1 MKHQIASRLQKNGKE
16 SLAIM
21 PDDYILGF
29 TPEAIER
36 HIQLK
41 AGLSNQPSLVLSEDK
56 KSYWS
61 LLVMAQ
67 DRTGLLAKI
76 FGILALHNLNILSA
90 QIFTLLDGTAIDVL
104 DVKSSVNKGYYEQ
117 DWETLKKNLNLAL
130 DSRLGLT
137 HRLAEKYRPVRSGDW
152 QKCIKRRARV
162 ILNNEAS
169 DFFTIIEVYAE
180 DRIGLLYDITRTLAD
195 FDINISRAKIGTK
208 VDQVVDVFYVQDKKG
223 QKIGTPG
230 LQEEIRNALLYA
242 VNCGTV

>member
-1 MKHQIASRLQKNGKE
+1 
-16 SLAIM
+16 M

-41 AGLSNQPSLVLSEDK
+41 TRLSDQPSLVLAEDK
-56 KSYWS
+56 RTYWS
-61 LLVMAQ
+61 LLVMAK
-67 DRTGLLAKI
+67 DRTGLLARI
-76 FGILALHNLNILSA
+76 FGILALHNLNVLSA
-90 QIFTLLDGTAIDVL
+90 QIFTLGDGTAIDVL
-104 DVKSSVNKGYYEQ
+104 DVESSVNKGYDEQ
-117 DWETLKKNLNLAL
+117 DWEALKRNLNLAL
-130 DSRLGLT
+130 DSRLGLA

-152 QKCIKRRARV
+152 QKHLKRRAQV

-169 DFFTIIEVYAE
+169 DFCTIVEVYAE

-195 FDINISRAKIGTK
+195 FGINIFRAKIGTK

-223 QKIGTPG
+223 QKISTHD

-242 VNCGTV
+242 VNCGML